1 MCWVVPNFIQIL
13 FINRHAAY
21 DCLFLVWFWSY
32 VDTKL
37 IFQMWTY
44 LKKIFIKYIA
54 RRQYQSSLDQ
64 INSFREF
71 LAFCLVYIRLYP
83 TVEGKVVL
91 HQYHQIVLEAFCEDL
106 GAKLNDSR
114 CIECFQ
120 SFMREVV
127 YKQVFFICSEWHRIF
142 GDWIV
147 GDCELGKSII
157 NTLIF
162 NIKEKKHS

>member
-1 MCWVVPNFIQIL
+1 MQSCKTNRMCWVVPNFIQIL

-71 LAFCLVYIRLYP
+71 LAFFGGIHSIASYSGRKSSTTPISSNRTRSLLWRPSSQIEWFTLY
-83 TVEGKVVL
+83 
-91 HQYHQIVLEAFCEDL
+91 
-106 GAKLNDSR
+106 R
-114 CIECFQ
+114 
-120 SFMREVV
+120 
-127 YKQVFFICSEWHRIF
+127 VFPKFYERSCS
-142 GDWIV
+142 
-147 GDCELGKSII
+147 
-157 NTLIF
+157 
-162 NIKEKKHS
+162 